1 MLKGEILNIYKQDS
15 IINSIAEVIKP
26 NENRHIRI
34 NGISGSL
41 DAIIAASTYQIHQQ
55 NHVFVLNE
63 KEEAAYFLSDLRQLL
78 PNYRVSFF
86 PTSYK
91 KAYEF
96 EETENANILQRAEV
110 LNRLNARH
118 SKGELIVTYPEALAE
133 KVINKKSL
141 VKNTLHLK
149 VGETINLE
157 KKRTELVS
165 FGFELVDFVAEPG
178 QFSIRGG
185 IIDLFS
191 FAHDLPYRIELFGDE
206 IESIRTFDPG
216 TQLSVD
222 RINKIA
228 IIPNVQT
235 RLLEEER
242 VSVLD
247 YLPNNSKIWLK
258 DIGGLGELAE
268 DVFDKVSKTYK
279 KLLESSSNTKIIL
292 KPEVLYENS
301 DSILKS
307 LDKYVNIEFGIAQY
321 HKDALVFKF
330 ESGGQPSFNKN
341 FEILIKHLEENQD
354 RGIQNFIIA
363 DQPGQIQR
371 LENIFDE
378 LNADLNISPEL
389 LSLREGFIDFE
400 RKIACYTDHQIF
412 ERFFRYKVTEK
423 YSKSKALTL
432 KQLQSLEPGDYV
444 THIDYGVGRFAGME
458 RKELNGKVQE
468 TIRLIYKDDDILL
481 VNVHALHKISKYSG
495 KEGEMP
501 NINKL
506 GSPEWDNK
514 KKKIKR
520 KVKDIAKDLIELYAK
535 RKATKGFSFSP
546 DSFLQAEL
554 ESSFIYEDTPDQ
566 AKASVAVKSDLEKEY
581 PMDRLICGDVG
592 FGKTEVAI
600 RAAFKVAADGKQT
613 AILVPT
619 TVLALQ
625 HFHTISSR
633 LEDFPVRV
641 DYINRFRTNKQ
652 IKKTLKDLEEGKI
665 DIIIGTHRLVGKDVK
680 FKDIGLLI
688 IDEEQKFGV
697 KVKEKL
703 KEFRVNVDVLTLTAT
718 PIPRTLHFSL
728 MGARD
733 LSVINTPPPNR
744 QPVATEIHVFNEV
757 LIRDAIRY
765 ELQRGGQVFFVHN
778 RVKNIEELANIIK
791 RLVPDARIGI
801 AHGQMEGSI
810 LEKAMFKFV
819 EKEYDV
825 LVSTNIIESGLDIP
839 NANTIIINQAH
850 SFGLSDL
857 HQMRGRVGRS
867 NRKAFCYF
875 LTQPLNRLSADS
887 RKRLK
892 TLEEFSEIGDGF
904 KVAMRDLDIRGAGNL
919 LGREQS
925 GFINDLGFDMYHK
938 ILDEAV
944 QELKENEF
952 AALFKNE
959 IDLKK
964 IVKDCNIE
972 TDLEVRFPE
981 TFIPNVS
988 ERLRLYT
995 ELDNVKNEKELEE
1008 FVEQIKDRFG
1018 KLPDSVQDLIET
1030 ARLRWMAEELGFGK
1044 LSLKSG
1050 KLKGYILDTSNESY
1064 FQSEVFG
1071 AILSFVKEHP
1081 KLCQLKEVKDMLVL
1095 NMNNIHGISD
1105 AKTALKKIISLIKE
1119 KPAIA

>member
-1 MLKGEILNIYKQDS
+1 MLKGEILNIYKRDS
-15 IINSIAEVIKP
+15 IINSIAELIKP
-26 NENRHIRI
+26 NENRHIRL

-41 DAIIAASTYQIHQQ
+41 DSIIAASTYKIHQQ

-110 LNRLNARH
+110 LNRLNAKY

-141 VKNTLHLK
+141 VKNTMHLK
-149 VGETINLE
+149 LGECINLE
-157 KKRTELVS
+157 VKRAELIS

-222 RINKIA
+222 KINKIA

-247 YLPNNSKIWLK
+247 YLPINSKIWLK
-258 DIGGLGELAE
+258 DIGGLAE
-268 DVFDKVSKTYK
+268 AADDVFNKVSKTYRT
-279 KLLESSSNTKIIL
+279 LLENSSNTKIIL
-292 KPEVLYENS
+292 KPEFLYENS
-301 DSILKS
+301 ESILNS
-307 LDKYVNIEFGIAQY
+307 LDNYVNIEFGISQY
-321 HKDALVFKF
+321 HNDALSFNF
-330 ESGGQPSFNKN
+330 ETGGQPSFNKN
-341 FEILIKHLEENQD
+341 FEILIKHLEENQY

-389 LSLREGFIDFE
+389 LSLREGFIDYE

-412 ERFFRYKVTEK
+412 ERFFRYKVKEK

-458 RKELNGKVQE
+458 RKELNGKIQE

-481 VNVHALHKISKYSG
+481 VNVHALHKISKFSG
-495 KEGEMP
+495 KEGEAP
-501 NINKL
+501 NVNKL
-506 GSPEWDNK
+506 GSPDWDNK

-535 RKATKGFSFSP
+535 RKATKGYAFSQ

-566 AKASVAVKSDLEKEY
+566 AKASTAVKSDLEKEY

-652 IKKTLKDLEEGKI
+652 IKNTLKDLEDGKI

-680 FKDIGLLI
+680 FKNLGLLI

-744 QPVATEIHVFNEV
+744 QPVATEIHVFNEA
-757 LIRDAIRY
+757 LIRDTIRY

-801 AHGQMEGSI
+801 AHGQMEGRI

-875 LTQPLNRLSADS
+875 LTLPLNRLSADS

-952 AALFKNE
+952 ASLFKNE
-959 IDLKK
+959 VDIKK

-981 TFIPNVS
+981 TYIPNVS

-1008 FVEQIKDRFG
+1008 FVEHIKDRFG
-1018 KLPDSVQDLIET
+1018 KLPESVRDLVET
-1030 ARLRWMAEELGFGK
+1030 ARLRWLAEELGFGK

-1064 FQSEVFG
+1064 FQGEVFG
-1071 AILSFVKEHP
+1071 AILNFVKTHP
-1081 KLCQLKEVKDMLVL
+1081 KMCQLKEVKDMLVL
-1095 NMNNIHGISD
+1095 NMNNIHGISE
-1105 AKTALKKIISLIKE
+1105 AKSALNNIISSIKGMR
-1119 KPAIA
+1119 AFA

>member
-1 MLKGEILNIYKQDS
+1 MLKGEILNIYKQDP
-15 IINSIAEVIKP
+15 IINSFAEVIKP

-41 DAIIAASTYQIHQQ
+41 DAIIAASTYKIHQQ

-96 EETENANILQRAEV
+96 EEIENANILQRAEV
-110 LNRLNARH
+110 LNRLNAKY

-149 VGETINLE
+149 LGESINLE
-157 KKRTELVS
+157 SQRTELIS

-222 RINKIA
+222 KINKIA

-258 DIGGLGELAE
+258 DIGGLAE
-268 DVFDKVSKTYK
+268 TADDVFNKVSKTYK
-279 KLLESSSNTKIIL
+279 KLLENSSNTKIIL

-301 DSILKS
+301 ESILKS
-307 LDKYVNIEFGIAQY
+307 LDNYVNIEFGISQF
-321 HKDALVFKF
+321 HNDALSFKF

-378 LNADLNISPEL
+378 LNADLSISSEL

-412 ERFFRYKVTEK
+412 ERFFRYKVKEK

-458 RKELNGKVQE
+458 RKEQNGKIQE

-495 KEGEMP
+495 KEGEAP
-501 NINKL
+501 NVNKL

-535 RKATKGFSFSP
+535 RKATNGYAFSQ

-566 AKASVAVKSDLEKEY
+566 AKASSAVKSDLEKEY

-625 HFHTISSR
+625 HFHTISNR

-641 DYINRFRTNKQ
+641 DYINRFRSNKQ
-652 IKKTLKDLEEGKI
+652 IKNTLKDLEEGKI

-703 KEFRVNVDVLTLTAT
+703 KEFRINVDVLTLTAT

-875 LTQPLNRLSADS
+875 LTLPLNRLSADS

-952 AALFKNE
+952 ASLFKNE
-959 IDLKK
+959 VDIKK

-981 TFIPNVS
+981 TYIPNVS

-995 ELDNVKNEKELEE
+995 ELDNVKNDKELEE
-1008 FVEQIKDRFG
+1008 FVEHIKDRFG
-1018 KLPDSVQDLIET
+1018 KLPESVRDLVET
-1030 ARLRWMAEELGFGK
+1030 ARLRWLAEELGFGK

-1071 AILSFVKEHP
+1071 AILNFVKAHP
-1081 KLCQLKEVKDMLVL
+1081 KICQLKEVKDMLVL

-1105 AKTALKKIISLIKE
+1105 AKSALKNIISFIKE
-1119 KPAIA
+1119 MRAFA